1 MRRDPGTMARPRATR
16 NPAQKNRGPSRPN
29 LSGFGLSRKPPIR
42 PGLLGCF
49 LFLNGICVATCD
61 RCCFMMSSAA
71 AEQQRASIV
80 RPAPR
85 SEAAVRKKRERRT
98 KDGLPVQSLRCLL
111 GDLATICRSTVRWR
125 GSSATF
131 ERVTL
136 PTDLQ
141 CRALELLGVS
151 LEQAK

>member
-1 MRRDPGTMARPRATR
+1 MLPFSEWHLRRDLRP
-16 NPAQKNRGPSRPN
+16 
-29 LSGFGLSRKPPIR
+29 
-42 PGLLGCF
+42 LLF
-49 LFLNGICVATCD
+49 HD
-61 RCCFMMSSAA
+61 EQRAA

-151 LEQAK
+151 LEPAK